1 MKRIS
6 KLLGMALSLLTGFC
20 LCITTVQGEELSPS
34 SLYAQG
40 AVLMDAESGRILFE
54 KNGDAPLAMASTTK
68 ILTCIL
74 TMENTQPEETV
85 KVSSYAASMPK
96 VKLYIK
102 QGESYVLNDL
112 LHSLM
117 LESHNDVAVAIAEH
131 IGTKLLNGKISEDA
145 AEHTKEES
153 KLAVLTFAK
162 LMNEKAEEIG
172 CTDSYF
178 VTPNGLD
185 GSYQDKEHHSTAA
198 DMARIMAYC
207 VLDSEKKDE
216 FLVLT
221 QTASHSFTAN
231 GRSFA
236 CYNHNAFLS
245 MMDGVI
251 SGKTGF
257 TNKAGY
263 CYVGAL
269 ESEGRTYTIAL
280 LACGWPNNK
289 TYKWADARELF
300 SYGTENF
307 EYISSESVDERALIP
322 EKLNVLNGQSAEI
335 GEEAKVHLTIV
346 DEKEQ
351 VQVLGKESEVFFAEV
366 SLPKSLQAPVE
377 KGEKIGSISYLL
389 GGEVFMVKDIILAKS
404 VEAVDYNWC
413 VDRVF
418 DVFCL
423 F

>member
-1 MKRIS
+1 MKRI
-6 KLLGMALSLLTGFC
+6 KGICGMAIALLTGFC
-20 LCITTVQGEELSPS
+20 FMVTTVQGEEVSPS

-40 AVLMDAESGRILFE
+40 AVLMDAESGRVLFG
-54 KNGDAPLAMASTTK
+54 KNEDMPLAMASTTK
-68 ILTCIL
+68 IMTCIL
-74 TMENTQPEETV
+74 TLETTDVNEEV

-131 IGTKLLNGKISEDA
+131 IGTKLLGGKISEDA
-145 AEHTKEES
+145 SEHTPEES

-162 LMNEKAEEIG
+162 KMNEKASEIG
-172 CTDSYF
+172 CEDSYF

-185 GSYQDKEHHSTAA
+185 GSYKDMEHHSTAA

-207 VLDSEKKDE
+207 VIDSEKKEE
-216 FLVLT
+216 FLTIT
-221 QTASHSFTAN
+221 QTPSHSFTAN
-231 GRSFA
+231 GRSFS
-236 CYNHNAFLS
+236 CYNHNTFLS
-245 MMDGVI
+245 MMDGVL

-300 SYGTENF
+300 TYGIEEF
-307 EYISSESVDERALIP
+307 DYISSEMVKVRELIP
-322 EKLNVLNGQSAEI
+322 EKLKVLNGQSPAI

-346 DEKEQ
+346 NEDEQ
-351 VQVLGKESEVFFAEV
+351 VQVLGKDSEVFLAEV
-366 SLPKSLQAPVE
+366 SLPKSLQAPVR
-377 KGEKIGSISYLL
+377 KGEKIGSVTYLL
-389 GGEVFMVKDIILAKS
+389 GGDVFLVKDIVLARS
-404 VEAVDYNWC
+404 VAAVDYSWC
-413 VDRVF
+413 VDKVF